1 MNPFKTFKIESV
13 QHISTLTFKRS
24 QTSNSITSEF
34 MDEFGTALG
43 GIGSDSD
50 TRCLIITGTGRA
62 FCSGLDL
69 GVLDRFAATPPL
81 EGMNE
86 LLRGWQDVFNR
97 LEWLPQLTV
106 AAINGLVLGAGLEL
120 ALACDFRIASTRAFF
135 GMPQVKMGIIPELGG
150 IARLTRTVGPAWTKE
165 IIFRGRN
172 FNAMEALRV
181 GLVNRVS
188 EPGDLLGTAQKWAA
202 QFAMLPPAAVRD
214 AKVLISETFEASMS
228 SAMQSARE
236 KQAKLVET
244 EEFRVAVRAAREE
257 APVEG

>member
-1 MNPFKTFKIESV
+1 MNPFKTIRIESAT
-13 QHISTLTFKRS
+13 HISTLTFKRS
-24 QTSNSITSEF
+24 QKSNSITPEF
-34 MDEFGTALG
+34 MDELGTAVDQ
-43 GIGSDSD
+43 ICHDSD

-69 GVLDRFAATPPL
+69 DVLHQFAATPPTDGL
-81 EGMNE
+81 PE
-86 LLRGWQDVFNR
+86 LLTRWQDVFSA
-97 LEWLPQLTV
+97 LERLPQLTV
-106 AAINGLVLGAGLEL
+106 AAINGLVLGAGLEM

-135 GMPQVKMGIIPELGG
+135 GMPQVKLGVIPELGG
-150 IARLTRTVGPAWTKE
+150 IARLARTVGPAWTKE

-202 QFAMLPPAAVRD
+202 QFAILPPAAVRD
-214 AKVLISETFEASMS
+214 AKELINATFDTDLS
-228 SAMQSARE
+228 SSLRTGLDRQLR
-236 KQAKLVET
+236 LVET

-257 APVEG
+257 EPVEG